1 MITHPRL
8 CLWVHLEQRGKSM
21 GAIGGIARPSGT
33 LVPRG
38 LSHSGESV
46 GTPRTGQAAARGR
59 QDDEVEDQ
67 SVGKARQN
75 HAARG
80 SELRHFAAGGCGG
93 MMGALLTCPLEVVK
107 THLQSKAVL
116 QRSIDVVQIARAD
129 GVVGF
134 WRGIGPMLA
143 GVVPARAVNFWTYN
157 AVKGGCCRPATR
169 MGPPYMAGIVGGTVT
184 VTVVNRSGSLR
195 PACSFRG
202 RVRGG
207 HWPGVSWVAS
217 CVSSDLQEE
226 GVRVLQGVDPQHLGC
241 LRRPSS
247 LLFMSASSML
257 MCATNTGGVRED
269 NSPRGRQAGD
279 KPELRNQSM
288 SGLQR
293 RQRWW
298 RLSQRTR
305 TRSSARLRERG
316 ASESTSRQCIVC
328 AKYADEGM
336 RGLYGGLFTH
346 LLRVVPN
353 TAILSSL
360 TRRFQVPRHS
370 LVALDPARRGSMLWK
385 PQLAAD

>member
-1 MITHPRL
+1 
-8 CLWVHLEQRGKSM
+8 M

-46 GTPRTGQAAARGR
+46 GTSRTGQAAARGR

-116 QRSIDVVQIARAD
+116 QRSISDVVLQIARAD

-157 AVKGGCCRPATR
+157 AVKGRLLSAGHPD
-169 MGPPYMAGIVGGTVT
+169 GPLVHMAGGIVGGTVT
-184 VTVVNRSGSLR
+184 VTVVNPVWVIKTRLQLQGAGSEGGTGQVYRGSLH
-195 PACSFRG
+195 AFRQI
-202 RVRGG
+202 
-207 HWPGVSWVAS
+207 
-217 CVSSDLQEE
+217 LQEE
-226 GVRVLQGVDPQHLGC
+226 GVRGFYKGLIPSIWGVSETAIQFVIYERLK
-241 LRRPSS
+241 
-247 LLFMSASSML
+247 SML
-257 MCATNTGGVRED
+257 IVRHQHWAGVRED
-269 NSPRGRQAGD
+269 NSQLRGRQAGD
-279 KPELRNQSM
+279 KPELRNLEYVGAAASAKVVA
-288 SGLQR
+288 SI
-293 RQRWW
+293 
-298 RLSQRTR
+298 STYPHEVIRT
-305 TRSSARLRERG
+305 RLRERG
-316 ASESTSRQCIVC
+316 ASEIYKSAVHCLRKVWV
-328 AKYADEGM
+328 DEGM

-353 TAILSSL
+353 TAILFFTYEKVSK
-360 TRRFQVPRHS
+360 F
-370 LVALDPARRGSMLWK
+370 LDTA
-385 PQLAAD
+385 